1 MIRKATKEPIVK
13 ELMKQFS
20 GVLGAGVAA
29 ACCLG
34 VPVVLA
40 AVGAAGL
47 GFLVNDAYLFPIF
60 GAFVALSLW
69 LLYRSA
75 RSHQSLVPFWV
86 ALAGGLAGVVG
97 LWLMVTGFY
106 PKSWPIYV
114 GLTVFVAASV
124 WDAVNGR
131 RAAARATV
139 CETPQEKHP
148 ASDATRL
155 ATQAVIG
162 LLAAGTLYGM
172 YKSVQVFSP
181 SARAAAGGE
190 TETCFGVAK
199 AGQNDCSTAK
209 HSCNGRAAVD
219 NAPDDFKYVPR
230 GTCEKIG
237 GKLSAS

>member
-1 MIRKATKEPIVK
+1 
-13 ELMKQFS
+13 MKQFS

-60 GAFVALSLW
+60 GAFLALSLW

-75 RSHQSLVPFWV
+75 RSHQSLVPFWI
-86 ALAGGLAGVVG
+86 ALAGGLAGSAG
-97 LWLMVTGFY
+97 LWLMVTGFH
-106 PKSWPIYV
+106 PQSWPIYV
-114 GLTVFVAASV
+114 GLMVLVAASV

-131 RAAARATV
+131 RTVACATISATPK
-139 CETPQEKHP
+139 ETQP

-155 ATQAVIG
+155 VTQAVIG

-209 HSCNGRAAVD
+209 HSCNGQATVD
-219 NAPDDFKYVPR
+219 NALDDFKYVPK

>member
-1 MIRKATKEPIVK
+1 VK

-20 GVLGAGVAA
+20 GILGAGVAA

-75 RSHQSLVPFWV
+75 RRHQNLVPFWV

-106 PKSWPIYV
+106 PQSWPIIYV
-114 GLTVFVAASV
+114 GLTVLVTASV
-124 WDAVNGR
+124 WDAVSGR

-139 CETPQEKHP
+139 FETPQEKHP
-148 ASDATRL
+148 FSDATGL
-155 ATQAVIG
+155 ATRAVIG

-172 YKSVQVFSP
+172 YKSVQLFSP
-181 SARAAAGGE
+181 SARAAAGGK

-209 HSCNGRAAVD
+209 HSCNGQASVD

-230 GTCEKIG
+230 GTCQKIG

>member
-1 MIRKATKEPIVK
+1 MNN
-13 ELMKQFS
+13 LFKQFA
-20 GVLGAGVAA
+20 GLFGAGVAA

-60 GAFVALSLW
+60 VAFVALSLW

-75 RSHQSLVPFWV
+75 RGHQSLVPFWV
-86 ALAGGLAGVVG
+86 ALTGGVAGAVG
-97 LWLMVTGFY
+97 LWLLVTGLY

-114 GLTVFVAASV
+114 GLTVLVACSV
-124 WDAVNGR
+124 WDTVNAR
-131 RAAARATV
+131 RAEACATACEVPAVKAPANDAR
-139 CETPQEKHP
+139 
-148 ASDATRL
+148 RL
-155 ATQAVIG
+155 ATQAVMG
-162 LLAAGTLYGM
+162 LLAAGGLYGM

-181 SARAAAGGE
+181 SAQAAAAGD

-209 HSCNGRAAVD
+209 HGCNSQATVD
-219 NAPDDFKYVPR
+219 NATDEFKYVPK

-237 GKLSAS
+237 GKLAGS